1 MVKEKSK
8 NLTIFIAVVVIL
20 VLATG
25 FLTYSYTLNQF
36 SSSQEETLNFFK
48 EYSIA
53 LNNIHIASGF
63 LDIALLNLNAGNSYV
78 ETGEYYYEFAID
90 YYDTGKEQVL
100 DAKELLN
107 KAKTK
112 LQNLQ
117 TNAPNSFFQE
127 DVEKRIEQADS
138 LISVSNDLYS
148 LLDYQK
154 QQLYEI
160 NYGSES
166 KATEYYNKYN
176 ALIPEFNNK
185 LKKLSEIQNQ
195 IDLNWD
201 QDWYPTFQETATA

>member
-1 MVKEKSK
+1 MAKEKSK
-8 NLTIFIAVVVIL
+8 NLSIFIAVAVIL

-25 FLTYSYTLNQF
+25 FLTYSYTLNQS
-36 SSSQEETLNFFK
+36 SSSQENTLNFFK
-48 EYSIA
+48 EYSVA
-53 LNNIHIASGF
+53 LNNIHVASGLFDIAS
-63 LDIALLNLNAGNSYV
+63 LNLDAGNSYV

-117 TNAPNSFFQE
+117 NNAPNSFFQE

-176 ALIPEFNNK
+176 TLIPEFNNK